1 MLGIAKLAKGDKN
14 GSKGAMMITDK
25 THDTHGSISLD
36 IKRKDNDMFIKS
48 IKQAKTRSEIPQAAI
63 IDEKQKMNEYEKYKM

>member
-1 MLGIAKLAKGDKN
+1 MDLFQQTLFMYNIRELLI
-14 GSKGAMMITDK
+14 MDK

>member
-14 GSKGAMMITDK
+14 GNKGAMMITDK
-25 THDTHGSISLD
+25 THDTRGSISLD